1 MIYNNV
7 KDIKTPNNSG
17 YIKHTDTS
25 INKYNISN
33 TKSYYDN
40 KKIEYNNT
48 DNNKYIPTTTYTRL
62 SVRKN
67 SPK

>member
-17 YIKHTDTS
+17 YIKHNDTS
-25 INKYNISN
+25 INKYTVSN
-33 TKSYYDN
+33 PKSYYDN
-40 KKIEYNNT
+40 RKIEYNIS
-48 DNNKYIPTTTYTRL
+48 DNKYIPTSTYTRL